1 MKDSQTEDIAMAT
14 ECVQFMPAGTSPK
27 VAGEVRNATRSP
39 KLNEDALRR
48 ADEAQAR
55 KGRAAW
61 RLKLEAEAV
70 QRGQDPGAPRTRVV
84 ELILNKG
91 SAGHTRRPEADD
103 VTRGLEQRGK
113 LATVQAWAIR
123 RFLEEAGFDGIK
135 NAWENGELKLAELA
149 RRAQDIYGDNV
160 GRTVPEIDTLARQTT
175 GEPAW
180 RY

>member
-1 MKDSQTEDIAMAT
+1 MASDG
-14 ECVQFMPAGTSPK
+14 VQVMPAGTSLR
-27 VAGEVRNATRSP
+27 VAEQTGKTTRP
-39 KLNEDALRR
+39 PRLNEDALRR

-55 KGRAAW
+55 KGRPAW

-91 SAGHTRRPEADD
+91 SAGQTKRPEADD
-103 VTRGLEQRGK
+103 VARGLEHRGK

-123 RFLEEAGFDGIK
+123 RFLEEAGFDGIE
-135 NAWENGELKLAELA
+135 NAWENGELKLADLA
-149 RRAQDIYGDNV
+149 RRAQDIYGDSV
-160 GRTVPEIDTLARQTT
+160 ARTVPEIDTLTRRTT

-180 RY
+180 TY